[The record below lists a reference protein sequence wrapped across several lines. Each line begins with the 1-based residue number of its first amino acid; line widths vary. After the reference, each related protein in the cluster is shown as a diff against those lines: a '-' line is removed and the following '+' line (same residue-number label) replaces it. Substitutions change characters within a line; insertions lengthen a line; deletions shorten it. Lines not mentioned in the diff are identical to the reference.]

1 MKTRLRAS
9 RNKAG
14 FTLLEIVLAVAILL
28 LISVALT
35 RFTDSTIQAAQISVR
50 DGDEDEACSGL
61 RRLLT
66 AQLAA
71 LPQNFDSGALV
82 GMMIKGNGG
91 RRDAL
96 QMICPSGN
104 ALLTPDAKGLY
115 QVTLMIREIPRGSGK
130 MVLGLQRQPWTD
142 DDDDDDEDNPSGA
155 SSLKTSS
162 LNPAQAKLPADW
174 VTLMDGVS
182 AIEMAYFDSR
192 LNGWVDRWT
201 DSGAL
206 PNLVRVRL
214 TLGSNGVPPYEIVL
228 RVPGGGIKALPPPIA
243 APVQQGLTGT
253 PGRINVPPGNGVNA
267 AIIQK

>member
-1 MKTRLRAS
+1 MKAN
-9 RNKAG
+9 RNQAG
-14 FTLLEIVLAVAILL
+14 FTLLEVVLAVAILL
-28 LISVALT
+28 LISVALS

-50 DGDEDEACSGL
+50 NGDEDEACSGL

-71 LPQNFDSGALV
+71 LPQNFQSGALV
-82 GMMIKGNGG
+82 GMMIKSNGG

-115 QVTLMIREIPRGSGK
+115 QITLMIREIPRGSGK

-142 DDDDDDEDNPSGA
+142 DDDDDDDDNPSGS
-155 SSLKTSS
+155 SSLKTTS
-162 LNPAQAKLPADW
+162 LNPAAAKLPSDW
-174 VTLMDGVS
+174 VSLMDDVTQ
-182 AIEMAYFDSR
+182 IEIAYFDSR

-201 DSGAL
+201 DSSAL

-214 TLGSNGVPPYEIVL
+214 TLGNNGAPPYEIVQ
-228 RVPGGGIKALPPPIA
+228 RVPGGGIKALPPPVA
-243 APVQQGLTGT
+243 APVTTGVSGT
-253 PGRINVPPGNGVNA
+253 PGADNAPGNG
-267 AIIQK
+267 AIRSVTQ